1 MIIKNITDVFWLGG
15 DSAKLT
21 DYILYENGTG
31 VFVFEVKVHPFV
43 TGPASD
49 SNMTTM
55 TVIMDHRWGAAQGY
69 IYNSTGVYTLDRS
82 QRLIIATTD

>member
-21 DYILYENGTG
+21 DYTLYENDTG
-31 VFVFEVKVHPFV
+31 VFIFKVRTSPFN
-43 TGPASD
+43 TGI
-49 SNMTTM
+49 SNTTTM

-69 IYNSTGVYTLDRS
+69 IYNSTGVYTPDGS